1 MLRMLAPSRKL
12 SRPHSLLKAL
22 SNPVQDGSGLL
33 DRSSRSNTLSPDLL
47 MHLPMSDLAPNDK
60 DSDPESKETEEA
72 SNSQSLSS
80 PESPLPPSPSPPPPP
95 DVLSGNEQVLMNS
108 NNNNSQDA
116 ITQPSS
122 TITES
127 VTSGFASIPATQK
140 PLSMASE
147 TSSIITTSSIG
158 IKQNGIE
165 SVYEL
170 DSEQDIPAW
179 YLSPTPSPYH
189 PPGSTKSDHDDSD
202 CLDDISEIT
211 SPPGFVSPAFGTS
224 KPSPHSSP
232 RTTTTPP
239 QLDHKYRPL
248 DFTSPYTCTYFQSA
262 VNHENNP
269 RIPLNRI
276 RQEMLQESLHVRRHS
291 QPEPVLPFPHLS
303 LGYSHSVDD
312 STIQLQYQRPTIFYQ
327 QSSLRQGRETDLAV
341 EHTMQS
347 HQRSEVIFSDHHMRP
362 HHLESQQ
369 QALSYGNIH
378 INQMRKPRAFTDESL
393 LSYNMNLSGRNTPD
407 TQRTGFKV
415 RKT

>member
-1 MLRMLAPSRKL
+1 
-12 SRPHSLLKAL
+12 
-22 SNPVQDGSGLL
+22 
-33 DRSSRSNTLSPDLL
+33 
-47 MHLPMSDLAPNDK
+47 MSDLAPTDK
-60 DSDPESKETEEA
+60 DNDPESKETEEA
-72 SNSQSLSS
+72 STKSNSQSLSS
-80 PESPLPPSPSPPPPP
+80 PESPLPPSPSPPPP

-108 NNNNSQDA
+108 NNNNSQDT
-116 ITQPSS
+116 IRHPS
-122 TITES
+122 TTMTES

-140 PLSMASE
+140 PLSMVSE

-189 PPGSTKSDHDDSD
+189 PPGSTTSGHDDSD

-224 KPSPHSSP
+224 KPSLHSSP

-239 QLDHKYRPL
+239 QLNHKYKPF

-276 RQEMLQESLHVRRHS
+276 RQEMLQEQSLHVRRHS
-291 QPEPVLPFPHLS
+291 QPEPVFPFPHLS
-303 LGYSHSVDD
+303 FGYSHSVDD
-312 STIQLQYQRPTIFYQ
+312 STIQLQCQRSTNFYQ
-327 QSSLRQGRETDLAV
+327 PSSLRQSRETDLAI

-347 HQRSEVIFSDHHMRP
+347 HQRPEVIFSDHHMRP
-362 HHLESQQ
+362 HQTHPESLQ

-393 LSYNMNLSGRNTPD
+393 LSYNMSLSGRNTPD
-407 TQRTGFKV
+407 TLRTGFKV